1 MGSEIAALEPFVLSL
16 SKHEDSRPYIKPE
29 FCYAP
34 STVILIAE
42 VPSLTYSCLCMTTV
56 RDDFFRFVC
65 QTSPEPMGIEVDHAH
80 GCVVVDKTGK
90 EYLDFLSGI
99 GVASLGHAHPVVVQ
113 AVKAQAE
120 RYLHT
125 MVYGEYIQEPQVHLA
140 RRLAEVTP
148 DPFSVTYFT
157 NSGTEA
163 IEGALKTARKYT
175 GRSRFV
181 SFLDSF
187 HGDTFGSLS
196 VGGNSL
202 YRTPFEPLL
211 PTVTFL
217 PFNDLEALT
226 QIDETVAAV
235 IIEPIQGEGGVRVPD
250 PEFLPALRRRCHEVG
265 ALLIFDEVITGF
277 GRTGKL
283 FACEH
288 WNVTPDIL
296 VLAKALGG
304 GMPLGAF
311 ISTPEIMTI
320 LSTSP
325 PLAHVTTFGG
335 HPVCCAAG
343 LASLNFMVET
353 NLPQR
358 AHEKGAELLARLQ
371 ELAGSGGFIA
381 ARGRGLLIGMDFTT
395 PEATKQ
401 FVQSCFASRLIL
413 GWTLHRDTVIRLA
426 PPLIISSAEIDRAVT
441 IMYQALRHNS

>member
-1 MGSEIAALEPFVLSL
+1 
-16 SKHEDSRPYIKPE
+16 
-29 FCYAP
+29 
-34 STVILIAE
+34 
-42 VPSLTYSCLCMTTV
+42 MTTN
-56 RDDFFRFVC
+56 REDFFRFVC
-65 QTSPEPMGIEVDHAH
+65 QTSPDPMGIEVARAQ
-80 GCVVVDKTGK
+80 GCVIIDKTGR

-99 GVASLGHAHPVVVQ
+99 GVASLGHTHPVVIH
-113 AVKAQAE
+113 AVKSQIE

-148 DPFSVTYFT
+148 DPLSVTYFT

-175 GRSRFV
+175 GRSHFV
-181 SFLDSF
+181 SFLGSF

-196 VGGNSL
+196 LGGNPL
-202 YRTPFEPLL
+202 YRIPFEPLL

-217 PFNDLEALT
+217 PFNDETALR
-226 QIDETVAAV
+226 QIDETIAAV
-235 IIEPIQGEGGVRVPD
+235 VIEPIQGEGGVRIPD
-250 PEFLPALRRRCHEVG
+250 PGFLPALRQRCSEVG

-277 GRTGKL
+277 GRTGTL

-288 WNVTPDIL
+288 WQVTPDIL

-311 ISTPEIMTI
+311 VSTPEIMAT

-343 LASLNFMVET
+343 LASLNFILET
-353 NLPQR
+353 HLPQQSQ
-358 AHEKGAELLARLQ
+358 EKGAVLLTRLQ
-371 ELAGSGGFIA
+371 ELIGTGGFVA
-381 ARGRGLLIGMDFTT
+381 ARGCGLLIGMDFTT

-401 FVQSCFASRLIL
+401 FVQSCFAAGLIL
-413 GWTLHRDTVIRLA
+413 GWTLHQDTVVRLA
-426 PPLIISSAEIDRAVT
+426 PPLIISSVEIDRAIAIV
-441 IMYQALRHNS
+441 QKALHHH